1 MLSPDYLSSC
11 ADDIVGLYSEFETS
25 IIEDMAR
32 RIVRMED
39 FISQA
44 TLDQMDRLQQAGMLY
59 DDIIA
64 QIAKLTNLSDK
75 ELRALFED
83 AGATAIGFDDGVYKS
98 AGLDPLPFGQSE
110 GLLELLLAGMRKTGG
125 SLSNLTMTTA
135 TTGQTAFIN
144 ALDLAYM
151 QVSSG
156 GMSYTQAIR
165 NALKQLS
172 QQGVTA
178 VRYDKNGRASYH
190 KIDVATRRAV
200 ITGVNQTAAELQLM
214 RMEEMLWDLVETTA
228 HFGARP
234 DHVDWQG
241 QVFSRSGQSR
251 QYPDFISITGYG
263 TGAGLCGWNC
273 RHNFFPYYAGAS
285 LPSYSRAELAA
296 MRDATVK
303 FGGEEVPLYLATQ
316 MQREM
321 ERAVRA
327 LKRELA
333 ALNAGVL
340 SSRDEA
346 LAKYL
351 KDEFIAVS
359 QDLKQHERDL
369 NAFARATG
377 IARQREREQV
387 VGFGRSVAQK
397 AVWEDKKARGVPQ
410 SIH

>member
-1 MLSPDYLSSC
+1 MLSPDYLTSC
-11 ADDIVGLYSEFETS
+11 TDDIVGLYSEFETNV
-25 IIEDMAR
+25 IEDMAR
-32 RIVRMED
+32 RIVRMD
-39 FISQA
+39 NLISQA

-59 DDIIA
+59 DDIIG

-75 ELRALFED
+75 ELRTLFED
-83 AGATAIGFDDGVYKS
+83 AGAAALAFDDDIYKA
-98 AGLDPLPFGQSE
+98 AGLSPLPFGQSQ

-125 SLSNLTMTTA
+125 TLHNLTMTTA
-135 TTGQTAFIN
+135 STGQAAFVN

-156 GMSYTQAIR
+156 AMSYTQAIR
-165 NALKQLS
+165 NALKQLA

-190 KIDVATRRAV
+190 KIDVATRRA
-200 ITGVNQTAAELQLM
+200 ILTGVNQTAAELQLM
-214 RMEEMLWDLVETTA
+214 RMEEMGWDLVETTA

-241 QVFSRSGQSR
+241 QIFSRSGQNT
-251 QYPDFISITGYG
+251 QYPDFIAMTGYG

-285 LPSYSRAELAA
+285 LPSYSRAELEA
-296 MRDATVK
+296 MRNATVQ
-303 FGGEEVPLYLATQ
+303 FEGEEIPLYLATQ
-316 MQREM
+316 LQREM
-321 ERAVRA
+321 ERAVRT

-340 SSRDEA
+340 SCQDEA

-351 KDEFIAVS
+351 KEAFIAVS
-359 QDLKQHERDL
+359 QALKQQEREL
-369 NAFARATG
+369 SAFARATG
-377 IARQREREQV
+377 IARQREREQAL
-387 VGFGRSVAQK
+387 GFGRSVAQK
-397 AVWEDKKARGVPQ
+397 AVWEDKKARGLAQ
-410 SIH
+410 TIH